1 MSEYLSTHLR
11 PGNSAPSYSSVKSI
25 ESSGARCLDPTQAE
39 SFPTFPPGC
48 TTTNPVDIPSI
59 GTMDPNNGFPTNTAQ
74 FQDRA
79 HADFGI
85 PKFQPQ
91 GHGHGQGMDMSAYL
105 TQMSMGA
112 NTNND
117 VNAHIDFNTNFDF
130 NLLPNA
136 ITTSGST
143 HLNYFPQD
151 SAQNNGNVN
160 AKREAHIS
168 PVPYSNSNSNTH
180 TNSNS
185 GHSSYASSRNMSGSS
200 KTTPDSSG
208 FVEPL
213 PTCFENNGN
222 GNGNGISP
230 DMGYMVY
237 GQEPQGQVQTRFAQ
251 MERYFDTIPNQ
262 DAKMY

>member
-39 SFPTFPPGC
+39 SFPTFPPGS
-48 TTTNPVDIPSI
+48 TTTNPADIPSI

-79 HADFGI
+79 HVDFSI

-91 GHGHGQGMDMSAYL
+91 GQGMDMSAYL

-117 VNAHIDFNTNFDF
+117 ANAHIDFNTNFDF

-136 ITTSGST
+136 TTTSGST
-143 HLNYFPQD
+143 HLNYFPQE
-151 SAQNNGNVN
+151 SAQMNGNMIG
-160 AKREAHIS
+160 KREAHIS
-168 PVPYSNSNSNTH
+168 PVPYSHSNSNTH

-185 GHSSYASSRNMSGSS
+185 GQSSYASSRNMSGSS

-213 PTCFENNGN
+213 PTCFEGGN
-222 GNGNGISP
+222 GDGNGVGP

-237 GQEPQGQVQTRFAQ
+237 GQEPQGQAQTRFAQ